1 MKQQNL
7 KKHNNKII
15 VLTGGG
21 TGGHIY
27 PAIAVGNEVLKYSN
41 TKIYYVGNPKNL
53 EKTIT
58 ANENFDFLPI
68 NISGIP
74 KNKKL
79 LPAFLLKLFIA
90 VLKCIKYFIKIK
102 PDYIFGTGGYVSGP
116 ALIAGKLLNIPIMLH
131 DSDAYPGIVT
141 RKMSKFANAINL
153 SFEQAKKYLAKN
165 KNISVYGNPLR
176 NDFETAQK
184 NECKKE
190 LGLDLKRFTIIIMGG
205 SQGAKSINNAI
216 KDIALDLIEN
226 YPIQIIH
233 QTGQKNYEEYMNSI
247 SSELRNNKYYL
258 VKPYFE
264 KMAIPLLAAN
274 LVVARAGSLS
284 ISEFNLCE
292 LPSILIPYPF
302 AANNHQFHN
311 AKAQEENGASIC
323 LEDNLCD
330 GDNLREIILSLI
342 SDKDKLQKMSEAAKN
357 LAKPQARE
365 LIAKKLLAL

>member
-1 MKQQNL
+1 MKKQIQQY
-7 KKHNNKII
+7 KEKVI
-15 VLTGGG
+15 VLSGGG

-27 PAIAVGNEVLKYSN
+27 PAVAIGNEILKYPD
-41 TKIYYVGNPKNL
+41 TKVYYVGNPQNL

-58 ANENFDFLPI
+58 ANEKFSFLPI

-74 KNKKL
+74 KNKKQF
-79 LPAFLLKLFIA
+79 PSFLLKLFGA
-90 VLKCIKYFIKIK
+90 VYTCIKYFLKIK

-116 ALIAGKLLNIPIMLH
+116 ALIAGKILNIPIMLH

-153 SFEQAKKYLAKN
+153 SFEQAKKYLANN

-176 NDFETAQK
+176 NDFENIDKT
-184 NECKKE
+184 EGKKE
-190 LGLDLKRFTIIIMGG
+190 LGLDLKRFTIVIMGG
-205 SQGAKSINNAI
+205 SQGAKSINSAI

-233 QTGQKNYEEYMNSI
+233 QTGKKNYEEYMDSI

-258 VKPYFE
+258 VKPYFD
-264 KMAIPLLAAN
+264 KMAIPLLSAD

-292 LPSILIPYPF
+292 LPSILIPYPY
-302 AANNHQFHN
+302 AANNHQFYN
-311 AKAQEENGASIC
+311 AKAQEENGASVC
-323 LEDNLCD
+323 LEDKLCD
-330 GDNLREIILSLI
+330 GDNLREIILALYNDKYSLN
-342 SDKDKLQKMSEAAKN
+342 KMSFAAKN

-365 LIAKKLLAL
+365 LISVKLLSL